1 MIIDRHLA
9 PFVVLAEDSVLRALE
24 KITANRAGIVFV
36 VDEGGH
42 LQGVLSDGDFR
53 RWVAA
58 QSPVDLAVP
67 VRYAANAR
75 PVSASRSR

>member
-9 PFVVLAEDSVLRALE
+9 PFVVLGEDPVLRALE

-42 LQGVLSDGDFR
+42 LQLS
-53 RWVAA
+53 
-58 QSPVDLAVP
+58 LIHI
-67 VRYAANAR
+67 
-75 PVSASRSR
+75 